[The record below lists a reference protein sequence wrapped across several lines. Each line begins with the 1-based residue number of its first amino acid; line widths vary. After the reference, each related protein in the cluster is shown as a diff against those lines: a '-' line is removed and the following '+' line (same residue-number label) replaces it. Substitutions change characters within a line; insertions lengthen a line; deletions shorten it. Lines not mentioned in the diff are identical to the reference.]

1 MEWAQRAKK
10 MRVKEPKKGV
20 FLPFTGSCS
29 LYQFPYIIYTYAVSG
44 KFWPHTFY
52 EQDEK
57 ACFCR
62 KKAKKSEHF
71 FQKIIKNHRLRIYT
85 ALFSGLLGLFLMVFY
100 KIFDFIV
107 SLRYLLN
114 RCHKIIKIIKNH
126 QKIIKNH
133 QKISFLAKNCKIP
146 GGGPGNRKNAF
157 FSAAILRA
165 IFRVFF
171 ESLWVFGVFR
181 GFLLKSDKNHKNQ

>member
-1 MEWAQRAKK
+1 MNKTKR
-10 MRVKEPKKGV
+10 RVSAEKRPKKV
-20 FLPFTGSCS
+20 NIFF
-29 LYQFPYIIYTYAVSG
+29 
-44 KFWPHTFY
+44 
-52 EQDEK
+52 
-57 ACFCR
+57 
-62 KKAKKSEHF
+62 KKSS
-71 FQKIIKNHRLRIYT
+71 KIIDFVFIQLYFLAFWGR
-85 ALFSGLLGLFLMVFY
+85 FLMVFY
-100 KIFDFIV
+100 KIVDFIV

>member
-1 MEWAQRAKK
+1 MSSSEAEKRICSQNMLLFVFVDAMEWAQRALKDEGKEIKKRRVSAEIMSSSEAEKRICSQNMFGFLVVVQWNGPKRAKK
-10 MRVKEPKKGV
+10 MRVKGPKKGV

-71 FQKIIKNHRLRIYT
+71 FQKSHKNHQIRIYT
-85 ALFSGLLGLFLMVFY
+85 ALFSGLLG
-100 KIFDFIV
+100 
-107 SLRYLLN
+107 
-114 RCHKIIKIIKNH
+114 
-126 QKIIKNH
+126 
-133 QKISFLAKNCKIP
+133 SFFN
-146 GGGPGNRKNAF
+146 
-157 FSAAILRA
+157 
-165 IFRVFF
+165 
-171 ESLWVFGVFR
+171 
-181 GFLLKSDKNHKNQ
+181 GFL